1 MWQMRSPWPLGPST
15 LVRVDLPSGELTPV
29 RRFPFEVRGLGYS
42 ATQDRTYG
50 VGSAFGGVVRTPGH
64 VLRLDSGGEPHDLGP
79 IHNGRSVPDRH
90 NGGSHEG
97 HGHGFDVPARDE
109 PGFDERSFDEH
120 GFDGRSF
127 DGHGDHEPSGEAGGA
142 HGSSGDSSSADVSS
156 VHRGGVH
163 SGSARGSSVDVDRA
177 YRPWGHEHWDHG
189 AELDHPTAGAVS
201 GNHWYLIQDGDLYT
215 VDIDPAGGHYL
226 DVVDVSPLRGSFRS
240 LPRDVDVDPSDGTLR
255 GVSETRSGA
264 EVVSID
270 PATGHIRPVTRVS
283 LPPAEYGSAQVGPN
297 GSLYVTANNVDWR
310 SRLYRVDRDG
320 SATEV
325 SDGAPLS
332 GSDSAGCL
340 ARPRPPVAS
349 PVPPPQPAP
358 VPPPVPAP
366 PNPAPPPPVRMPP
379 APPKPPPPPPKPP
392 QKHKRHWRSKP
403 KERKKPN
410 PEVHTTAEKR
420 RWGMT
425 VLLLTLGSASA
436 ARAVRRHR

>member
-29 RRFPFEVRGLGYS
+29 RRFPVEVRGLGYS

-50 VGSAFGGVVRTPGH
+50 VGSAFGGVIRTSGH
-64 VLRLDSGGEPHDLGP
+64 VLRLDSGGKPHDLGP
-79 IHNGRSVPDRH
+79 IHNGRAVLDGHSAGRH
-90 NGGSHEG
+90 GR
-97 HGHGFDVPARDE
+97 HGNGFDVPGPDE
-109 PGFDERSFDEH
+109 PGFGERGFGEH
-120 GFDGRSF
+120 GFDGNE
-127 DGHGDHEPSGEAGGA
+127 DHEPSGEAGGV
-142 HGSSGDSSSADVSS
+142 HGSSGDASSADVSS
-156 VHRGGVH
+156 VHR
-163 SGSARGSSVDVDRA
+163 GSARGSSVDVDRA
-177 YRPWGHEHWDHG
+177 YRPWGHDHWGHG
-189 AELDHPTAGAVS
+189 AELDHPTAGAVL

-226 DVVDVSPLRGSFRS
+226 DVVDVSPLHGSFRS

-255 GVSETRSGA
+255 GVSEARSGA

-310 SRLYRVDRDG
+310 SKLYRVDRDG

-332 GSDSAGCL
+332 SSDSAGCL
-340 ARPRPPVAS
+340 ARPRPPVA
-349 PVPPPQPAP
+349 PP
-358 VPPPVPAP
+358 VPPPVPP
-366 PNPAPPPPVRMPP
+366 PAPVPQPAPARPDPAPLPPVRMPP
-379 APPKPPPPPPKPP
+379 APPKPPPPAPKPP
-392 QKHKRHWRSKP
+392 QKPKRHWRSKP
-403 KERKKPN
+403 KEREKPN